1 MVTDKYGKPVK
12 NARILVKGIR
22 HDVTTGE
29 PQPAPVCG
37 GGQCRP
43 PISPFSASLVR
54 EGGSLEPPPSGE
66 PNHSEHKVHAGTLCV
81 A

>member
-1 MVTDKYGKPVK
+1 MSPQVSHSLRPSVGEA
-12 NARILVKGIR
+12 NAGLLFHQVLY
-22 HDVTTGE
+22 
-29 PQPAPVCG
+29 
-37 GGQCRP
+37 
-43 PISPFSASLVR
+43 PFSASLVR

>member
-29 PQPAPVCG
+29 PQPVPVCG
-37 GGQCRP
+37 GGQCRA
-43 PISPFSASLVR
+43 PISPASLSIL
-54 EGGSLEPPPSGE
+54 GQLG
-66 PNHSEHKVHAGTLCV
+66 
-81 A
+81 